1 MIMYQTTFNEIVYT
15 NDLSKLS
22 KTSTITTIEI
32 IYQGY
37 DYFHNEN
44 FDQCLKLQLQAW
56 NEIKKNIKQSN
67 QPKVTLK
74 WLEIQLDYEDNIITW
89 FDDFLTALCNVHNL
103 LQQKEFLNEMLTLFT
118 CDNYKLDHFKAAYG
132 ECLMFLKEY
141 DQAYKWL
148 IIGLKKIVL
157 IIFVLNHIYRA

>member
-1 MIMYQTTFNEIVYT
+1 MTSKNLTKDIQTIVENQIKIKQPKCTNKTYLRLQDEGCSEYEAKQLIGKVLEKHIRNMIMYQTTFNEIVYA

-37 DYFHNEN
+37 DYFHDKN
-44 FDQCLKLQLQAW
+44 FDQSLKLWLQAW

-89 FDDFLTALCNVHNL
+89 
-103 LQQKEFLNEMLTLFT
+103 
-118 CDNYKLDHFKAAYG
+118 
-132 ECLMFLKEY
+132 LM
-141 DQAYKWL
+141 
-148 IIGLKKIVL
+148 
-157 IIFVLNHIYRA
+157 IF